1 MKKLISAD
9 DHINIG
15 RRSNELNA
23 MRGML
28 VLKEVIQGKT
38 VLAAAIFIASFLV
51 LALKLLSPTPVQISD
66 EGVLSQV
73 VPRLFTSIDVLEIG
87 LALILMTATAVYLI
101 MHDHVTAADP
111 AQNTSAVDVME
122 ERQQRWEEVAK
133 TLKEDEQ
140 TLYKAIIENGII
152 NQSELAKKTGLSK
165 SSVSRALYGLES
177 RGLIER
183 KRHGMG
189 NVVLLK

>member
-1 MKKLISAD
+1 VKKLISAD

-28 VLKEVIQGKT
+28 MLKEAIQGKT

-140 TLYKAIIENGII
+140 TLYKAIIEDGII

>member
-1 MKKLISAD
+1 MLMLKK
-9 DHINIG
+9 
-15 RRSNELNA
+15 
-23 MRGML
+23 
-28 VLKEVIQGKT
+28 VIQGKT

-101 MHDHVTAADP
+101 MHDHVTAPDP

-140 TLYKAIIENGII
+140 TLYKAIIEDGII